1 MKTKLLLTLVILMGS
16 LRIASADH
24 FSSLLRL
31 SVAGNSRYAVSID
44 NGPFTAPGRDF
55 DFDRLRPGY
64 HRIYVIRLGGSS
76 HAYGYT
82 PFFGRAIFDGDV
94 LVPSAAA
101 VTALIDRG
109 CLRILRIDDRFDR
122 GCRPG
127 CHENDHHHGSGGHC
141 ATPVPAYDDF
151 FQEPVSQ
158 VEFDEIRRAVSQRP
172 FESTRVE
179 IACRLMQDRFFT
191 AGQVAQLVGLFEFES
206 NRMQVAKAA
215 YARTVDRNRYYVVFD
230 VLAFDSSVREL
241 MRFMETYG

>member
-1 MKTKLLLTLVILMGS
+1 MKTKLLLTLAILTGS

-44 NGPFTAPGRDF
+44 NSPFTLPGRDF

-64 HRIYVIRLGGSS
+64 HRIYVVRLAGASN
-76 HAYGYT
+76 AYGCR
-82 PFFGRAIFDGDV
+82 PSFGRAIFDGEV
-94 LVPSAAA
+94 LVPAASA

-122 GCRPG
+122 GCAPG
-127 CHENDHHHGSGGHC
+127 CHINDHHHDDHC
-141 ATPVPAYDDF
+141 GTPVPAYDDF
-151 FQEPVSQ
+151 FEEPVSQ
-158 VEFDEIRRAVSQRP
+158 FEFDEIRRAVSERP

-179 IACRLMQDRFFT
+179 IVCRLMRDRFFT
-191 AGQVAQLVGLFEFES
+191 AEQVAQLVGMFEFES

-215 YARTVDRNRYYVVFD
+215 YTRTVDRDRYYVVFD
-230 VLAFDSSVREL
+230 SFAFDSSVREL
-241 MRFMETYG
+241 IRFMETYG